1 MEMIALK
8 AFIVDESRHRVA
20 FIKEASTVSRA
31 IEAGEEPDFEKLKKC
46 KDDYGNLLARIREE
60 RGYDIS
66 KHLFQSTNYD
76 LKKATKPMTET
87 IAKLEERYRERKSNE
102 HVDKISKQEP
112 KVEKEQVKAEPG
124 AASFT
129 GDSSEKDIATE
140 GREQRNRV
148 KDAKAR
154 INILN
159 TQLKSINTAITVHQK
174 NLDQYRKKK
183 KRDPRYAQTL
193 EVMTERLNKLID
205 SQGKYNAELVELKAI
220 ISSKGMSK
228 EDVAR
233 QESANN
239 QKQFEK
245 ALNDNS
251 KAHSDDIRRMQAE
264 HSEEMKQMQEEYEAS
279 KVQSAELIAKT
290 NEVLL
295 AMQAAIEEQKA
306 RNEELMAQNAEL
318 SKPALQKLKEKTS
331 KQLSNAAANIKKA
344 FKKQEKLQI
353 AVASY
358 CNEDSTFDVAE
369 EGKIRQTAAELL
381 VKRSNKILDNAIKKA
396 KNCKSIEEFNKIY
409 VDAQMK
415 TAALSRAIPNHGD
428 PTIGQISYDNIINGD
443 KRMKELL
450 SLRPS
455 EESVQSDSYTQSVK
469 NTIGSIKEEIRRL
482 ERQLHAATDEDDI
495 IDIKAEIDA
504 CKKML
509 AKYESKEIAMN
520 TQN

>member
-87 IAKLEERYRERKSNE
+87 IEKLEERYRERKSNE

-159 TQLKSINTAITVHQK
+159 TQLKSINTAITVQQK

-193 EVMTERLNKLID
+193 EAMTERLNKLID
-205 SQGKYNAELVELKAI
+205 AQGKYNAELVELKAI
-220 ISSKGMSK
+220 ISSKGMTK

-239 QKQFEK
+239 QKQFED
-245 ALNDNS
+245 ALQNTS
-251 KAHSDDIRRMQAE
+251 KAY
-264 HSEEMKQMQEEYEAS
+264 SEEMKQMHEDFENS
-279 KVQSAELIAKT
+279 KKESAEALAKS
-290 NEVLL
+290 NELLL
-295 AMQAAIEEQKA
+295 AMQMVVDELKA
-306 RNEELMAQNAEL
+306 KNEELTTQNAEL
-318 SKPALQKLKEKTS
+318 SKPALQKLKEKTQ
-331 KQLSNAAANIKKA
+331 KQLNSAAENIKKA
-344 FKKQEKLQI
+344 FKKQEKLQT
-353 AVASY
+353 AFESF
-358 CNEDSTFDVAE
+358 CTDDSTFEIAE
-369 EGKIRQTAAELL
+369 ESKITETRAKLI
-381 VKRSNKILDNAIKKA
+381 VNRSNKIIDDAIKKA
-396 KNCKSIEEFNKIY
+396 KECKTVDEFNKIY
-409 VDAQMK
+409 VNAQMK
-415 TAALSRAIPNHGD
+415 TAALSRSIGSNGD
-428 PTIGQISYDNIINGD
+428 PKIGKIKYDNILNTD
-443 KRMKELL
+443 KRMEELL
-450 SLRPS
+450 ALRPA
-455 EESVQSDSYTQSVK
+455 EEAIQSDSYTQSVK
-469 NTIGSIKEEIRRL
+469 NTISSIKEEIRRL